1 MGILDSLSVTESG
14 GNFAAQNNETGH
26 GGKAGHYGRL
36 QFGHARLQDAMRAG
50 VIPQGTTPEQF
61 MSSPGM
67 QERTEAWHKQDMMRQ
82 AERLGL
88 TQYIG
93 QEING
98 TPITMD
104 AILAMGHLGGMGGA
118 SKYLK
123 SGGQH
128 NPSDSFG
135 TSLADYARTHGGAGS
150 KTQAPQYPMQEPTQ
164 NAMVQPQREPEN
176 AMLAQQQ
183 RMAAMRQMMPQ
194 TNAMSADAFRNNS
207 YAGPQY
213 GFGAGQSPFTQG

>member
-1 MGILDSLSVTESG
+1 MNILNSLAVTESG
-14 GNFAAQNNETGH
+14 GNFTAQNSETGH
-26 GGKAGHYGRL
+26 GGQAGHYGRL

-50 VIPQGTTPEQF
+50 VIPEGTTPQQF
-61 MSSPGM
+61 MANPAL

-82 AERLGL
+82 AGNLGL

-123 SGGQH
+123 SGGRH
-128 NPSDSFG
+128 NPADSFG
-135 TSLADYARTHGGAGS
+135 TSLADYARTHGGAS
-150 KTQAPQYPMQEPTQ
+150 QYL
-164 NAMVQPQREPEN
+164 QREPARNAMAQPQTDTQN
-176 AMLAQQQ
+176 AMLAQHQQ
-183 RMAAMRQMMPQ
+183 MAVMRQMMPQ
-194 TNAMSADAFRNNS
+194 TNALSTDAFRNNS

-213 GFGAGQSPFTQG
+213 GFGAGANPFTQG